1 MQDVQGRVA
10 VVTGAASG
18 IGRGMCE
25 AFTDAGMR
33 VVLADVDAA
42 RSSAPTR
49 SCGRVVRRCTRW
61 STDVS
66 KPEQVD
72 ALAAETLRHFGAV
85 HVVCNDAGVGTEDP
99 SRAGAARSTT
109 GAGCSA

>member
-33 VVLADVDAA
+33 VVLADVERGAL
-42 RSSAPTR
+42 SGCCWSP
-49 SCGRVVRRCTRW
+49 RRR
-61 STDVS
+61 
-66 KPEQVD
+66 
-72 ALAAETLRHFGAV
+72 
-85 HVVCNDAGVGTEDP
+85 
-99 SRAGAARSTT
+99 
-109 GAGCSA
+109 